1 MYHYTYQI
9 TNLINNKIYYGVRS
23 SKCTPEMDI
32 KYWGSGIVIKL
43 AIKKY
48 GIEKFIKEID
58 KTFETR
64 DEANLYEAVIVNE
77 EWVESKDNYNLKT
90 GGQGGRITEEI
101 KRKISKANKG
111 KKRSKEFCK
120 KMSEIMKGCIGD
132 KNGMYG
138 KTHNKKTRQKI
149 SQNSKGKQA
158 GKNHYNYR
166 KPLNKKILKQIS
178 KNWIAISPDGIEYN
192 INNMAKF
199 CRENNLSNGQMT
211 QVAQGKRTHH
221 KGWKCKKLD

>member
-32 KYWGSGIVIKL
+32 KYSGSGIVIKL

-77 EWVESKDNYNLKT
+77 EWVESKDNYNL
-90 GGQGGRITEEI
+90 
-101 KRKISKANKG
+101 
-111 KKRSKEFCK
+111 
-120 KMSEIMKGCIGD
+120 
-132 KNGMYG
+132 
-138 KTHNKKTRQKI
+138 H
-149 SQNSKGKQA
+149 
-158 GKNHYNYR
+158 
-166 KPLNKKILKQIS
+166 L
-178 KNWIAISPDGIEYN
+178 
-192 INNMAKF
+192 
-199 CRENNLSNGQMT
+199 
-211 QVAQGKRTHH
+211 
-221 KGWKCKKLD
+221 